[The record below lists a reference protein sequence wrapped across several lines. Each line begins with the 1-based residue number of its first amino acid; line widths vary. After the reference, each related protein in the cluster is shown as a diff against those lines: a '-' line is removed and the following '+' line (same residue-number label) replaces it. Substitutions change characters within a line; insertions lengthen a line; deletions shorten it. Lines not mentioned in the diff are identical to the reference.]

1 MNALKK
7 QIMKILKKGNYKNI
21 EIIAECKKDGIEKDW
36 QKYKVT
42 GRRIIIQL
50 N

>member
-1 MNALKK
+1 MEDLEK
-7 QIMKILKKGNYKNI
+7 QTMKILKKGNYKNI
-21 EIIAECKKDGIEKDW
+21 EIKVDCKKDGTEKGW

-42 GRRIIIQL
+42 GRKIIIQL

>member
-1 MNALKK
+1 MKDLKK

-21 EIIAECKKDGIEKDW
+21 EIIAEVKKDGTEKGW
-36 QKYKVT
+36 QKYKT
-42 GRRIIIQL
+42 IGRKIIIQL